1 MPVNGI
7 VGYPEDIVCLIET
20 TSELELSSVTSSWT
34 GPNGVVTNDDR
45 LTINVTV
52 NKNIYITILH
62 FEYLSENDEGNYTC
76 SVTISNHTMLL
87 STTLN
92 NLISKLINSYVS
104 ISIFCIT

>member
-7 VGYPEDIVCLIET
+7 VRYPEDIVCIIET
-20 TSELELSSVTSSWT
+20 TSELESSSVSSFWI

-62 FEYLSENDEGNYTC
+62 FDYLLENDEGNYTC

-92 NLISKLINSYVS
+92 NLISKLKIV
-104 ISIFCIT
+104 